1 MSRFTLILLLLLA
14 GVKAGSQT
22 PDTIPPFLSCK
33 SQVAITISP
42 ICLATLFAVDLADSV
57 SDASMPVQLGVRRIC
72 TGDGFP
78 QKDQQLFSV
87 ADLGLQ
93 KVELWAKDA
102 AGNTQKCLANVII
115 QDVMGNCDPGL
126 SVTYRTPLN
135 AGIDSVHAKIFG
147 YNCLAN
153 TFDRELF
160 SGTPSCCSGIG
171 WGVGYYGEFG
181 SIAPAPGYETSITP
195 RKNDQPLNGVTTYDL
210 ALISQHILGLEAL
223 DSPYKIIAAD
233 ANQDG
238 KVTTFDIIVL
248 RKLILGITSEL
259 PNGKSWRFLP
269 DNYVFPNPQDP
280 FTPPF
285 PEKILVPHS
294 ADPLPTYFQFTGVK
308 IGDVN
313 DSAFPGG

>member
-1 MSRFTLILLLLLA
+1 MRLYLFTLLLTFA
-14 GVKAGSQT
+14 GTQLHGQT
-22 PDTIPPFLSCK
+22 PDTIPPYLSCK
-33 SQVAITISP
+33 SQLSITVGP
-42 ICLATLFAVDLADSV
+42 LCLVTLFAVDLVDSV
-57 SDASMPVQLGVRRIC
+57 SDASMPVEFGIRRIC
-72 TGDGFP
+72 TGSGFP
-78 QKDQQLFSV
+78 VKDRLDFQP
-87 ADLGLQ
+87 ADIGLQ
-93 KVELWAKDA
+93 RLELWAKDA
-102 AGNTQKCLANVII
+102 AGNLSSCQTTVFV
-115 QDVMGNCDPGL
+115 QDIMGNCDPG
-126 SVTYRTPLN
+126 VTILYQTPLD
-135 AGIDSVHAKIFG
+135 AGIDSVFAQISG
-147 YNCLAN
+147 ANCLAEN
-153 TFDRELF
+153 FEREVF
-160 SGTPSCCSGIG
+160 VGTPSCCSSIN
-171 WGVGYYGEFG
+171 VGYYSEFG
-181 SIAPAPGYETSITP
+181 VISPTPGYETAIVP
-195 RKNDQPLNGVTTYDL
+195 RKNEQPLNGVTTYDL

-294 ADPLPTYFQFTGVK
+294 ADPLPTYFKFTGLK